1 MRTLARMIAVSVGGF
16 GLIAGTTDGLAQSLG
31 TPPPAIDLPFY
42 VPPIVFDN
50 ALDEKILAAQAQM
63 LPLHRP
69 VHHAMH
75 RHPLS
80 ARH

>member
-1 MRTLARMIAVSVGGF
+1 MRTLARTIAVAVGGL
-16 GLIAGTTDGLAQSLG
+16 GLLAGTTDGLAQSLG
-31 TPPPAIDLPFY
+31 TPPPAIDLPY

-69 VHHAMH
+69 IHHAMH
-75 RHPLS
+75 RRYLR